1 MNKTPMYLLTHRRF
15 SFANLVQANNRA
27 GLSCGRIVNI
37 DIDSD
42 FDFFFVFLRRKA
54 GIFDHMAV
62 MRFAVLIY

>member
-1 MNKTPMYLLTHRRF
+1 MNKTPMYLLIHRRF
-15 SFANLVQANNRA
+15 SFANLVQAKNRA

-42 FDFFFVFLRRKA
+42 FDFFFVFLRRKV

>member
-15 SFANLVQANNRA
+15 SFA
-27 GLSCGRIVNI
+27 CGRIVNI

-42 FDFFFVFLRRKA
+42 FDFFFVFLRRKV

-62 MRFAVLIY
+62 MRSAVLIY

>member
-27 GLSCGRIVNI
+27 GLSCGRIVNM
-37 DIDSD
+37 D
-42 FDFFFVFLRRKA
+42 FDFFFVFLRRKV